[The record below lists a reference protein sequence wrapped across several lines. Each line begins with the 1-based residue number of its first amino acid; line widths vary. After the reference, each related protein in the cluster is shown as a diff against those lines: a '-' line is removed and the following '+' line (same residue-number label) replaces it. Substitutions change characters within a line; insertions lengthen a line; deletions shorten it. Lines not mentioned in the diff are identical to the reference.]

1 MNLTVNRQTV
11 AHETEPTL
19 IFRIRGVLLEPTYD
33 YTLTLAQGIWKRTFT
48 GNRLNITQNETDT
61 IIIMTLEA
69 ADTRAFD
76 YDRECRAQ
84 VEWIDDCGRK
94 HATGKAK
101 IYINELLSE
110 VGEEAPIYATREELQ
125 AVDDKVISL
134 EEDVTSIYAGTY
146 WVSPE
151 MYGAAGDGETD
162 DAQALN
168 DMFADAV
175 ENGLTV
181 RFRPKSYYIGSQVNI
196 PGRITIEGN
205 AAEII
210 AAAGSNGLIMTALG
224 SRSIIDNLKI
234 TSLNTDRR
242 AVAPDKTEINYTAT
256 NPSLGTIGLSASGAQ
271 LKLSRIDAS
280 FFHTCIVVD
289 ERLSTAHQTGVIID
303 NCHARYC
310 CIGFCLGVVLRNG
323 LSTDYTVT
331 NCTAFGSACGIRAA
345 DAIGYFFDN
354 IHTWSYTGTEAS
366 IGDYGIYAVNC
377 SLTSFNNLYIE
388 VCKNA
393 AMRIASRKGANIN
406 NLCYGA
412 YRHGEGDVFGVN
424 PVVISAGGPKYPT
437 APAYHLNINNVQL
450 RGLDGNP
457 FYLIDPQRAQSGDDE
472 TSAEWY
478 GFGVFNV
485 SNIHSTETEMP
496 NAETGYILSK
506 FPTRGIFF
514 LDGMKWYGSPYGQN
528 VHGEEFATGS
538 KTAIIDR
545 TERTASVVHDFSSLK
560 GTRMLQVEVTISTRA
575 DAGQVEAG
583 KYIIPI
589 LFNYADEVRP
599 GTVTAVV
606 ENPRVTVTA
615 GNPTEDGTVNK
626 KKLEVT
632 VTTNTGCYL
641 IMYSEPKMTM

>member
-19 IFRIRGVLLEPTYD
+19 IFRIRGVLLDPTYD
-33 YTLTLAQGIWKRTFT
+33 FTLTLAQGIWKRTFT
-48 GNRLNITQNETDT
+48 GNRLNVTQNETDT

-110 VGEEAPIYATREELQ
+110 VGEEPPVYATREELQ

-224 SRSIIDNLKI
+224 SRTTIDNLKI
-234 TSLNTDRR
+234 RSMNTNGAD
-242 AVAPDKTEINYTAT
+242 VAPDKTGLNYTAT
-256 NPSLGTIGLSASGAQ
+256 SPTLGTIGLSASGAY
-271 LKLSRIDAS
+271 LKLSRIDVS
-280 FFHTCIVVD
+280 FFHTGILTD
-289 ERLSTAHQTGVIID
+289 ERFAPDTNQTGCIID

-310 CIGFCLGVVLRNG
+310 CGGMRFGVKSRNNRT
-323 LSTDYTVT
+323 TDYSIT
-331 NCTAFGSACGIRAA
+331 NCTACGSIAGIW
-345 DAIGYFFDN
+345 ITSGLGYLVDN
-354 IHTWSYTGTEAS
+354 VHTWSYTGTAES
-366 IGDYGIYAVNC
+366 VGDYGIYVLDC
-377 SLTSFNNLYIE
+377 SVSNFNNLYIE
-388 VCKNA
+388 TCAVA
-393 AMRIASRKGANIN
+393 AMFLACRKGANLN
-406 NLCYGA
+406 NIIYA
-412 YRHGEGDVFGVN
+412 SERHGDIFGANPAVFMT
-424 PVVISAGGPKYPT
+424 GGPKYP
-437 APAYHLNINNVQL
+437 AAAAYHLNINNVQL
-450 RGLDGNP
+450 RGTDGNP
-457 FYLIDPQRAQSGDDE
+457 FYLIDPRTSPQGDDKG
-472 TSAEWY
+472 AEYY
-478 GFGVFNV
+478 GFGIFNV
-485 SNIHSTETEMP
+485 GNVYSTETEMP

-514 LDGMKWYGSPYGQN
+514 LDGMRWYGSPYGQN

-545 TERTASVVHDFSSLK
+545 TERTVSVVHDFSSLK

-632 VTTNTGCYL
+632 VATNTGCYL